1 MRNSNLAFHRECS
14 GTPSQGEAP
23 PMGLKQSWMLD
34 HSAVDLPPGKSPFGP
49 DSQEQWNRLMPLER
63 LMLFDADSL
72 NELAVQEAAIETAR
86 MTPGH
91 RVIDACCGVGGNA
104 IAFALAGK
112 MVTAID
118 VNSSRLEMAQFNATL
133 FGVADRIRWVHGNA
147 LDLLPWLESESVFID
162 PNWGQPRSKDALVGF
177 EGSKP
182 NIRQLVRLA
191 QGDRRTVVLRLPL
204 CFDFEELSSG
214 AVSVRVSEELV
225 KGELTGFT
233 AVLGGA

>member
-1 MRNSNLAFHRECS
+1 MRNSSLALQSEHFS
-14 GTPSQGEAP
+14 TPSRGDGAS
-23 PMGLKQSWMLD
+23 MGLKQSWMLD
-34 HSAVDLPPGKSPFGP
+34 HCAVDLPAGKSPFGP
-49 DSQEQWNRLMPLER
+49 DTQEQWNRLMPLER

-133 FGVADRIRWVHGNA
+133 FGVADRIRWVHGDA
-147 LDLLPWLESESVFID
+147 LDLLPWVDSESVFID
-162 PNWGQPRSKDALVGF
+162 PNWGQPRSSDGMVGF
-177 EGSKP
+177 EGSRP
-182 NIRQLVRLA
+182 NVRQLVRLA
-191 QGDRRTVVLRLPL
+191 QGEGRTAVLRLPL
-204 CFDFEELSSG
+204 CFDFEELSAG
-214 AVSVRVSEELV
+214 AVSVRVSEDLV